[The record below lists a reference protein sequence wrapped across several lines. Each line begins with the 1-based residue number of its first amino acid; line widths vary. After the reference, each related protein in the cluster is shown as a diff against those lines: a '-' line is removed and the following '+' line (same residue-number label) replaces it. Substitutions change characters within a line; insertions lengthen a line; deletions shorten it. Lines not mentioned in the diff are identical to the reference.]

1 MIVEIAF
8 THALQ
13 TAVASPI
20 PAGMPI
26 RREARSLHPVQPSP
40 RSAQA
45 RPRRRRAA
53 PLLRGHGRGDA
64 VANDV
69 GGRAAHIEKV
79 VETERGLKA
88 LGWSRRASLGV
99 LGCRARRPPECEA
112 RPSKGVRKPAGTRSP
127 ARESPT
133 QGSVA
138 SLACRHP
145 RRRRASSG
153 TEQREGRQ
161 ARSRCFALSRIQR
174 HARAAHPAPSRLRPS
189 RLLMDC
195 Q

>member
-1 MIVEIAF
+1 MRSKPL
-8 THALQ
+8 LQ
-13 TAVASPI
+13 APYRRVCRSGARLGRSTRFSRRRDHLRRGLAVGAQPPYFEATAVATLSPTTWV
-20 PAGMPI
+20 AG
-26 RREARSLHPVQPSP
+26 RRISRKSSKPS
-40 RSAQA
+40 
-45 RPRRRRAA
+45 
-53 PLLRGHGRGDA
+53 
-64 VANDV
+64 
-69 GGRAAHIEKV
+69 GGP
-79 VETERGLKA
+79 KA

-153 TEQREGRQ
+153 AEQREG
-161 ARSRCFALSRIQR
+161 AKL
-174 HARAAHPAPSRLRPS
+174 AAAASHCPGSSGTLAPPTLHHPAYAPPVF
-189 RLLMDC
+189 
-195 Q
+195 